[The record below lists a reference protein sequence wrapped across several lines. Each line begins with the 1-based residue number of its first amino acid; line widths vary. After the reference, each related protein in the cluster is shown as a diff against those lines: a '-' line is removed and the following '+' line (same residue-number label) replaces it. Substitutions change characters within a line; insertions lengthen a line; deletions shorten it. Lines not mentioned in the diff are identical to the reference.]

1 MQWRTRLTTW
11 TDSYPRMLWLLAFG
25 SFLNSTGLSFIWPLT
40 TVYIHDA
47 LGRSMTVAGTVL
59 LLHSGGAML
68 GQLAGGWLYDRIGA
82 RPVMLGGLAAS
93 AIFTAV
99 LGLQQSWPVYVVG
112 MVFYGFAA
120 SLPIPPVNAMVSR
133 AWPGQGRRAFNFNYV
148 ANNLGVAVGTAM
160 GGVLADRS
168 FALAFFGASALFLL
182 FGLFTALFIR
192 EEKFTALEA
201 ESSPLPQRSVE
212 PDRPVPWVPIVS
224 LFVAYVCLSLVYTQW
239 QLANSVQMPAVG
251 YALSDYS
258 VLWTLN
264 GLLIFAGQPLLSWI
278 VRLVRK
284 PIAQMALGVVLY
296 AAAFGLLLTS
306 TQYSVF
312 VASMVLLTFGEM
324 LLWPIFPATVARL
337 SPPSKRGS
345 LQGFILTGATVGRM
359 IGPLVGGMLND
370 AFGYATQI
378 AVMAS
383 SLVLPLLA
391 ILFFARV
398 QPTTASADGD

>member
-1 MQWRTRLTTW
+1 
-11 TDSYPRMLWLLAFG
+11 MLWLLAFG